1 MQTFKQMLWAVL
13 MAFSILCGVA
23 AHADAELVMAEGV
36 VRKLDVDNR
45 KITIKH
51 GEIKNL
57 EMPGM
62 TMVFR
67 LQDKV
72 NIDKLKAGD
81 KVLFHVEKIEG
92 GYTITDLQLAP

>member
-1 MQTFKQMLWAVL
+1 MQSFKRLLRTVL
-13 MAFSILCGVA
+13 IACSFLCGLP
-23 AHADAELVMAEGV
+23 AHADAELFMAEGV
-36 VRKLDVDNR
+36 VRKLDVENR

-67 LQDKV
+67 LQEKIH
-72 NIDKLKAGD
+72 IDSLKSGD
-81 KVLFHVEKIEG
+81 KVLFHVEKLEG
-92 GYTITDLQLAP
+92 GYTITELQLAP

>member
-1 MQTFKQMLWAVL
+1 
-13 MAFSILCGVA
+13 
-23 AHADAELVMAEGV
+23 
-36 VRKLDVDNR
+36 
-45 KITIKH
+45 
-51 GEIKNL
+51 
-57 EMPGM
+57 MPGM

>member
-1 MQTFKQMLWAVL
+1 MCISPIQEVFY
-13 MAFSILCGVA
+13 
-23 AHADAELVMAEGV
+23 ELFQATGKGDMDGWFCLLGAICAG
-36 VRKLDVDNR
+36 RNR
-45 KITIKH
+45 TGH
-51 GEIKNL
+51 GRGGGAQIKNL

>member
-1 MQTFKQMLWAVL
+1 MSYFKPLARAIWMVGFVGLAPFAL
-13 MAFSILCGVA
+13 
-23 AHADAELVMAEGV
+23 AETEQVMTEGV
-36 VRKLDVDNR
+36 VRKLDPDNR
-45 KITIKH
+45 KITLKHGKIKH
-51 GEIKNL
+51 L
-57 EMPGM
+57 ETPGM

>member
-1 MQTFKQMLWAVL
+1 MFITAIGLLSAVPASAQTDKIMT
-13 MAFSILCGVA
+13 
-23 AHADAELVMAEGV
+23 EGV
-36 VRKLDVDNR
+36 VRKIDIENR

-57 EMPGM
+57 DMPGM

-67 LQDKV
+67 LQQG
-72 NIDKLKAGD
+72 IGLDKLLAGD

-92 GYTITDLQLAP
+92 AFVITELQGSP

>member
-1 MQTFKQMLWAVL
+1 MQNFKQILWAVL
-13 MAFSILCGVA
+13 MAFSVLCGVA

-57 EMPGM
+57 DMPGM

-67 LQDKV
+67 LQEKI
-72 NIDKLKAGD
+72 NIDSLKSGD
-81 KVLFHVEKIEG
+81 KVLFHVEKLDG
-92 GYTITDLQLAP
+92 GYTITELQLAP

>member
-1 MQTFKQMLWAVL
+1 MKTFLQMLWAVL
-13 MAFSILCGVA
+13 MAFSVLCGVA

-57 EMPGM
+57 DMPGM

-67 LQDKV
+67 LQEKI
-72 NIDKLKAGD
+72 NIDSLKSGD
-81 KVLFHVEKIEG
+81 KVLFHVEKLDG
-92 GYTITDLQLAP
+92 GYTITELQLAP

>member
-1 MQTFKQMLWAVL
+1 MQSFKRLLWTLL
-13 MAFSILCGVA
+13 MACSVLCVLPA
-23 AHADAELVMAEGV
+23 LAETELFMAEGV
-36 VRKLDVDNR
+36 VRKLDLENR

-67 LQDKV
+67 LQEKI
-72 NIDKLKAGD
+72 NIDNLKSGD
-81 KVLFHVEKIEG
+81 KVLFHVEKLEG
-92 GYTITDLQLAP
+92 GYTITELQLAP

>member
-1 MQTFKQMLWAVL
+1 MSYSKPLARAIWMVGFVCLAPFALAET
-13 MAFSILCGVA
+13 
-23 AHADAELVMAEGV
+23 ELVMAEGV
-36 VRKLDVDNR
+36 VRKLDPDNR
-45 KITIKH
+45 KITLKH

-57 EMPGM
+57 EMPVM